1 MTSYMDGHS
10 ATGPQLVYIDS
21 FVYFTRFSSEP
32 LGCFRFCSCIK
43 LVTSTVKNF
52 CSRYKLVCP
61 SIYMLAKH
69 CVLAV
74 AFTNQ
79 RTMPPVHTFYI
90 SNKISFLFSDLY
102 LADSH
107 IYLFFSCPLF
117 LILTDIVTVKVMIKL
132 TLLDAVTSL
141 RGSP

>member
-1 MTSYMDGHS
+1 VNLLDALDFVPVLSWYLRHKDLLFKVQASLSYNLHVS
-10 ATGPQLVYIDS
+10 
-21 FVYFTRFSSEP
+21 
-32 LGCFRFCSCIK
+32 
-43 LVTSTVKNF
+43 
-52 CSRYKLVCP
+52 
-61 SIYMLAKH
+61 KH
-69 CVLAV
+69 CILAV

>member
-1 MTSYMDGHS
+1 MDGHS
-10 ATGPQLVYIDS
+10 ATGPQLGYIDS

-69 CVLAV
+69 CILAV

-79 RTMPPVHTFYI
+79 RTMPPVHSFYI

-107 IYLFFSCPLF
+107 IYLFLSYVSDSYRYRYSRSYDK
-117 LILTDIVTVKVMIKL
+117 TDFIRC
-132 TLLDAVTSL
+132 SNFFE
-141 RGSP
+141 G